1 MSDLQRVP
9 AGFITP
15 YREYSR
21 HNTQTLSGVS
31 SHLWQDFF
39 ARALAD
45 QLGDGAPPPGTLQPV
60 VVDGPDEPA
69 GGSELLAEIVT
80 QRACAIVDTEIRPP
94 EPLFLPIAEFEMDL
108 ADKPAPAFAAEELVA
123 QQAQQDFD
131 SEWLRPLVLT
141 AGQPLPTPGPAP
153 QPRPLFLPIAEFEL
167 DLLPPPAPPYPPQE
181 LVDQQQ
187 DLDYDLHWA
196 RPIVLQNLRIA
207 A

>member
-108 ADKPAPAFAAEELVA
+108 LDKAPEPFDEATMAV
-123 QQAQQDFD
+123 QQSQLDFD
-131 SEWLRPLVLT
+131 NR
-141 AGQPLPTPGPAP
+141 
-153 QPRPLFLPIAEFEL
+153 
-167 DLLPPPAPPYPPQE
+167 
-181 LVDQQQ
+181 
-187 DLDYDLHWA
+187 WA
-196 RPIVLQNLRIA
+196 RPVVLNNVRIA